1 MEEATPES
9 KLYWTG
15 GLFRT
20 SILCW
25 PKRQQHQIDKAI
37 AILDEFRSACQ
48 KQFIAFEPTING
60 RPMAYERFS
69 KQLNP
74 EHRDNRFSVG
84 AGLPDA
90 EQLPGR
96 STIASITQGELLEG
110 LKKGGDFDNQ
120 HAKAVIVFIYHLW
133 DESYRVRIAD
143 SLGVKPC
150 KVTCDLMGDL
160 REIRNAII
168 HNSSIIE
175 EKTLQKLKF
184 LLGIWQIESAELVVT
199 GTMLHALME
208 QLNAIRVDITE

>member
-1 MEEATPES
+1 MEEATSKS
-9 KLYWTG
+9 KLYWRG
-15 GLFRT
+15 GPFRT

-25 PKRQQHQIDKAI
+25 PERQQHQIDKAI
-37 AILDEFRSACQ
+37 AILDEFRSTCQ
-48 KQFIAFEPTING
+48 KQFIAFEPTVNG

-69 KQLNP
+69 KQVKP
-74 EHRDNRFSVG
+74 EHRGNRFSVG
-84 AGLPDA
+84 TGFPDA

-96 STIASITQGELLEG
+96 STIANITIGELLEG
-110 LKKGGDFDNQ
+110 LKMGGDFDNQ

-184 LLGIWQIESAELVVT
+184 LLGIWRIESAELVVT